1 MVNKI
6 KIFSKKK
13 NQISR
18 SRASTLNSDYDYLF
32 DEVNNRLFDRL
43 NIIKR
48 KFTNTLELGSR
59 TGNTINLFNKK
70 KDIKNIFISDISNEM
85 LKIAKKKQ
93 SDKKIEFL
101 SIDEENLPFES
112 NKFNLVFSNLYLHW
126 SNDLLK
132 VLNEIYRVLKPDGLF
147 LCSIFGSETLNE
159 LKYSLCEA
167 EEKISKSIYPRVSP
181 FVRLQDA
188 GGLLQ
193 KIGFQL
199 PVIDKDSIKIFYK
212 DIFALMKDL
221 KGMGESNS
229 LIDRKK
235 NFTSKKLFNVAN
247 DIYKKK
253 FSENNKIYATFE
265 ILYFIGW
272 TKHSSQQKPKKPGSA
287 NRRLSDAL
295 FSKEEKL

>member
-18 SRASTLNSDYDYLF
+18 SRASALNSDYDYLF

-43 NIIKR
+43 NFIKR

-101 SIDEENLPFES
+101 SIDEENLSFES

-167 EEKISKSIYPRVSP
+167 EEKISKNIYPRVSP